1 MSTVLVIED
10 NPTNLDLVQYLLHT
24 LAHRVLVAVDG
35 PAGLKIAREQLP
47 DLVLCDVQLPGM
59 DGYQLVRQLK
69 QDPSTARLTVYAVTA
84 LAMVGDREAALRA
97 GFDGYIAKPIIP
109 EEFMRLIASI
119 LLDSRT
125 PGAPTPEPTGQETPQ
140 AAGTGPTVLVV
151 DDSDSNLY
159 LLSIWLG
166 RAGFLFLGART
177 VQEGLRQAEVHRP
190 AIIVCDLHLG
200 LESGHTLVS
209 EIRAHPFLS
218 KTPVLLTSA
227 TEAEAPGP
235 DSSKVLLR
243 DEPER
248 VIAAIRQ
255 LLSQGS

>member
-24 LAHRVLVAVDG
+24 LAHQVLVAIDG
-35 PAGLKIAREQLP
+35 PAGLKIAREHLP
-47 DLVLCDVQLPGM
+47 NLVLCDVQLPGM
-59 DGYQLVRQLK
+59 DGYELVRQLK
-69 QDPSTARLTVYAVTA
+69 QDPATTHLTVYAVTA

-119 LLDSRT
+119 LPDSHT
-125 PGAPTPEPTGQETPQ
+125 PGASTPGPTGRPTT
-140 AAGTGPTVLVV
+140 ATTNSGPTVLVV
-151 DDSDSNLY
+151 DDNDANLY

-166 RAGFLFLGART
+166 RAGFRFLEART
-177 VQEGLRQAEVHRP
+177 VQEALAMAQKHRP
-190 AIIVCDLHLG
+190 AIIVSDLHLG

-227 TEAEAPGP
+227 TEAEDPGP

-255 LLSQGS
+255 LLSEG